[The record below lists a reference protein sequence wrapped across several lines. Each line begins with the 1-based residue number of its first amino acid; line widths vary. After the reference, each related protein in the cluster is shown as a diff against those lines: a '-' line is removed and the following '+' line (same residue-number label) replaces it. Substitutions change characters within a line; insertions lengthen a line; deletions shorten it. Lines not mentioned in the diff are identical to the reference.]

1 MTFLYSIGIG
11 MYYLGILIA
20 SLFSKKARL
29 WITGRKNIFN
39 LIEEKVSPSDK
50 IYWFHSASLG
60 EFEQGRPVMEAIKKN
75 DPSIKICLTFFSP
88 SGYEIRKNYEHAD
101 YIFYLPLDT
110 KRNAARFIKLVNPQ
124 KAFFI
129 KYEYWYHYLD
139 QLNRQNIPA
148 YLISAYFRHNQI
160 FFRWYGKWFLK
171 ILFKFTHIFVQ
182 NKLSEQI
189 LEYARLY
196 DVTSSGDTRFDRVI
210 EIARQSKKIEVVE
223 KFKNN
228 DIIIIGGSTWPKD
241 EELLTRF
248 INDTSHNVKYIIAPH
263 IISEGNIHHLE
274 KSIKKPLVKYSSAG
288 ENDIS
293 KFQILIIDNI
303 GMLSSLY
310 KYADIAYIGGGF
322 GAGIHNIL
330 EAAVFGL
337 PVIFGPKH
345 KKYQEALDLL
355 KLGGAYTICDC
366 KNLCKYFEDL
376 LDDRVRKRVGK
387 ISKKYVAEKQGATQ
401 IILDKIK

>member
-210 EIARQSKKIEVVE
+210 EIARQSKKIEAVE